1 MAPWRVL
8 VYDEAKPL
16 DDADLLLVFVGDDQP
31 LLDLEQAQHEYK
43 PHGGIDKAEYA
54 VRHIFSALFGEYAL
68 DDVAQHVHHRRREA
82 DDQPYRRPYVGALL
96 LVGGDD
102 PGQHIICVLEEV
114 PKYQRR
120 DAGAVRIDDAL
131 ALLSVMRL
139 PCRED
144 RKHRKKGRQK
154 QYERLVTSEPR
165 IGVLQQFAEKRLYD
179 QTRHAGDK
187 TYPRAVYDVEVVDR
201 RDLRRGDE
209 PRHDRDDGTHTERA
223 AAETQ
228 YLLQIE
234 IPALGRRLP
243 KDLVRLRKLFDLLFE
258 VGGLAVAVAHDLP
271 SLVVSAQCF

>member
-1 MAPWRVL
+1 ML

-31 LLDLEQAQHEYK
+31 LLDLEQAQHECK

-82 DDQPYRRPYVGALL
+82 DDQPYRRPYVDALL

-131 ALLSVMRL
+131 ALLSVLRL
-139 PCRED
+139 PCRKA
-144 RKHRKKGRQK
+144 R
-154 QYERLVTSEPR
+154 
-165 IGVLQQFAEKRLYD
+165 
-179 QTRHAGDK
+179 
-187 TYPRAVYDVEVVDR
+187 
-201 RDLRRGDE
+201 
-209 PRHDRDDGTHTERA
+209 
-223 AAETQ
+223 
-228 YLLQIE
+228 
-234 IPALGRRLP
+234 LGRSKP
-243 KDLVRLRKLFDLLFE
+243 QNRLRVLKNK
-258 VGGLAVAVAHDLP
+258 
-271 SLVVSAQCF
+271 

>member
-1 MAPWRVL
+1 ML

-114 PKYQRR
+114 PKYQRC
-120 DAGAVRIDDAL
+120 DITL
-131 ALLSVMRL
+131 WTLSD
-139 PCRED
+139 RE
-144 RKHRKKGRQK
+144 R
-154 QYERLVTSEPR
+154 
-165 IGVLQQFAEKRLYD
+165 
-179 QTRHAGDK
+179 
-187 TYPRAVYDVEVVDR
+187 
-201 RDLRRGDE
+201 
-209 PRHDRDDGTHTERA
+209 ERA
-223 AAETQ
+223 ENKRMSRSNPYAFR
-228 YLLQIE
+228 YFL
-234 IPALGRRLP
+234 
-243 KDLVRLRKLFDLLFE
+243 
-258 VGGLAVAVAHDLP
+258 
-271 SLVVSAQCF
+271 SL